1 MARKGQPKN
10 FDERKADKN
19 HDSRQEES
27 ISVSS
32 LVEKAVQQLKKDF
45 ADKLDSLQAELV
57 EVKES
62 QIFLSSKYEELK
74 LDNDKLAVINRQQ
87 EQEIS
92 KLKKQIVESQIQGER
107 EAEKIDSLEQYGRR
121 QNLEITGI
129 PVKKKRKH
137 E

>member
-1 MARKGQPKN
+1 M
-10 FDERKADKN
+10 
-19 HDSRQEES
+19 
-27 ISVSS
+27 
-32 LVEKAVQQLKKDF
+32 
-45 ADKLDSLQAELV
+45 
-57 EVKES
+57 KES

-74 LDNDKLAVINRQQ
+74 LDNDKLTVINRQL

-92 KLKKQIVESQIQGER
+92 KLKKQIVESKIQGER
-107 EAEKIDSLEQYGRR
+107 ESEKIDSLEQYGRG

>member
-19 HDSRQEES
+19 HDFRQEES
-27 ISVSS
+27 TSVSS
-32 LVEKAVQQLKKDF
+32 LVEKAVQQIKKDF

-62 QIFLSSKYEELK
+62 QIFLYSKYEELK
-74 LDNDKLAVINRQQ
+74 LDNDKLTVINRQQ

-92 KLKKQIVESQIQGER
+92 KLKNKLSSPKFKGKDRLKKLIALSSM
-107 EAEKIDSLEQYGRR
+107 ADAKIW
-121 QNLEITGI
+121 
-129 PVKKKRKH
+129 K
-137 E
+137 